1 MTDPACLYYFMKFKY
16 CFWVL
21 VLFCGS
27 AALAELRV
35 SEQTPQRLR
44 LVWHPEGRAL
54 EQGHSALIG
63 VPTDGQVR
71 VELVEARVA
80 QTDRAAEDDVPTP
93 GPVFLG
99 ESGFVRRQ
107 RVVPVVF
114 APRVEADGTRTL
126 YDRIVVDLHVTG
138 SGGSRVADPWGEAFY
153 RGLLVNPEQA
163 VNWRLPRKRRPAR
176 KAALQEGTWL
186 RIFVAEEGIYRIS
199 GADLEA
205 AGVSLAA
212 VDPASLR
219 LFYGGG
225 HALPI
230 NEINPPQT
238 LREEGLIVEDGDDGR
253 LDADDFVLFWAEP
266 VSRWEYSQAS
276 RSFQYRHNLYTRENA
291 YWLGFGSGGEG
302 QRAEQRSGAL
312 VESDPQQPTSYR
324 VRIHEEA
331 EQFILIQ
338 LEGIKSGYTWY
349 WEDFRGNARNF
360 PLVVRQATPEPV
372 AVRLGFIGVPGTRPR
387 FSVRWNEE
395 TIGTAAFAIPE
406 KSGQMPVTSDT
417 LWTTRGAQEGLNYLG
432 IFHSGNPAR
441 FDWYEVEY
449 SRNFVAERGE
459 LLFTHPLTSIAQFRL
474 AGFAAEQPRV
484 FEVSA
489 GLAEIVDFEYDAEAG
504 TVIFQDR
511 PGDVPRHYA
520 VGGPATW
527 KRPVRIELDWPGDLT
542 TRNQGAD
549 WVAIYHRDFRAAAER
564 LAQWR
569 AEDDRFGPPLRTMAI
584 DVQDIYDE
592 FSGGLL
598 DPAAIRNFLAYAAEY
613 WDPAPLFVALVGD
626 GSYDYKNNSSLS
638 QGNWLPPF
646 QDGDS
651 TYDEW
656 YTRVMGGDLYPDMA
670 VGRLTVQTA
679 TEADVVVDKII
690 AYDRAPELGPWQSRQ
705 VLVSDDLLNRD
716 KPRTVESFFIKDSE
730 NMARNV
736 LPNSLDLSKLYIAQF
751 PLEGR
756 EKPRARDEFIRL
768 FNESALTVTYL
779 GHGSFNVLAHES
791 MFLLDRDLDKLKN
804 GGRLPLL
811 YTAASQVGVFDDPV
825 RISIPEALLKKEDGG
840 VIGMICATRV
850 GYHGTNVQL
859 ANQFYR
865 QLYHTGREH
874 VPIGLAL
881 FEAKLVLLP
890 KYSPNAANAYSTFR
904 NIQRY
909 SLFGDP
915 ATRLAMPRFQV
926 QIDAADSLRALGEVA
941 IAGQVLDAAGA
952 PAAAYAGQVWLQAFD
967 SSEESDLEG
976 YTYQQTGA
984 PMFRGRFPVAEG
996 RFRAAFRV
1004 PKDITYGGQNGRI
1017 SAYVWSD
1024 DRPAA
1029 VGAVDGLVLAG
1040 TAEGVEADVEGP
1052 KISLH
1057 FEGAKGSAIPRQ
1069 TVLLASLADP
1079 SGINITGET
1088 GHEIELSIDGE
1099 LFTLTDLYS
1108 VQGGDYRQGVIEF
1121 PLPELETGTREIRL
1135 KAWDNFNNSSRETV
1149 VVTVG
1154 DAAGDASLANVLF
1167 YPNPMRASGYFT
1179 YELANEMHAVQIEVF
1194 SLAGRLIERLAGQT
1208 RAGYNQVPWTPP
1220 TGLANGAYI
1229 YRIEAEGESGAA
1241 VARRAVLQ
1249 VAK

>member
-1 MTDPACLYYFMKFKY
+1 M
-16 CFWVL
+16 
-21 VLFCGS
+21 
-27 AALAELRV
+27 AELRV
-35 SEQTPQRLR
+35 SEQTPQHLR
-44 LVWHPEGRAL
+44 LVWLPEGREL
-54 EQGHSALIG
+54 EQGRGALIG
-63 VPTDGQVR
+63 VPPDGQVR
-71 VELVEARVA
+71 LELVEARVA
-80 QTDRAAEDDVPTP
+80 RTDRAAEDDAPTP

-107 RVVPVVF
+107 RVVPVAF
-114 APRVEADGTRTL
+114 APHVEADGTRTL

-138 SGGSRVADPWGEAFY
+138 SSGSRVADPWGEAFY

-163 VNWRLPRKRRPAR
+163 KNWRLPPQRRPAR

-186 RIFVAEEGIYRIS
+186 RISVAEEGIYRIS

-205 AGVSLAA
+205 AGVASGD

-219 LFYGGG
+219 LYYGGG
-225 HALPI
+225 NALPLD
-230 NEINPPQT
+230 EINPPQA
-238 LREEGLIVEDGDDGR
+238 LREVGLVVEDGGDGR

-266 VSRWEYSQAS
+266 VSRWEYAQDS
-276 RSFQYRHNLYTRENA
+276 RSFQYQHNVYTHENA
-291 YWLGFGSGGEG
+291 YWLGFGGSEG
-302 QRAEQRSGAL
+302 RRAEQRSGAL
-312 VESDPQQPTSYR
+312 VASDAQQPASYR

-338 LEGIKSGYTWY
+338 LYSIKSGYTWY

-360 PLVVRQATPEPV
+360 PVLVRQAAAEPV
-372 AVRLGFIGVPGTRPR
+372 AVRLGFIGVPGKRAR
-387 FSVRWNEE
+387 FEMRWNEE
-395 TIGTAAFAIPE
+395 TIGTETFAISDRPG
-406 KSGQMPVTSDT
+406 SRRHVASDT
-417 LWTTRGAQEGLNYLG
+417 MWAALGAQEGLNHLG
-432 IFHSGNPAR
+432 IFHSGNPSR
-441 FDWYEVEY
+441 LDWYEVEY
-449 SRNFVAERGE
+449 SRGFVAERGE
-459 LLFTHPLTSIAQFRL
+459 LFFSYPLTGATQFRL
-474 AGFAAEQPRV
+474 AGFADEQPRV

-489 GLAEIVDFEYDAEAG
+489 GLAEIVDFEYDEQAG

-527 KRPVRIELDWPGDLT
+527 KRPARIELDWPGDLT
-542 TRNQGAD
+542 NRSRGAD

-598 DPAAIRNFLAYAAEY
+598 DPAAIRNFLAYAAEH
-613 WDPAPLFVALVGD
+613 WDPAPLFVALIGD
-626 GSYDYKNNSSLS
+626 GSYDYKNNSSTS
-638 QGNWLPPF
+638 QGNWIPPF

-656 YTRVMGGDLYPDMA
+656 YTRVVGGDLYPDMA
-670 VGRLTVQTA
+670 IGRLTVQTA
-679 TEADVVVDKII
+679 AEADVVVDKII
-690 AYDRAPELGPWQSRQ
+690 TYDRAPEVGPWQSRQ
-705 VLVSDDLLNRD
+705 ALVSDDLLNRD
-716 KPRTVESFFIKDSE
+716 NPTRVESMFIRDSE
-730 NMARNV
+730 YMARNV
-736 LPNSLDLSKLYIAQF
+736 LPNSLDLVKLYIAQF

-779 GHGSFNVLAHES
+779 GHGSFYVLAHES
-791 MFLLDRDLDKLKN
+791 MFLLSRDLDKLKN
-804 GGRLPLL
+804 GGRLPLFF
-811 YTAASQVGVFDDPV
+811 TAASQVGVFDDPA
-825 RISIPEALLKKEDGG
+825 RISMPEALLQKEDGG

-850 GYHGTNVQL
+850 GYHDSNVEL
-859 ANQFYR
+859 ANQFYGHM
-865 QLYHTGREH
+865 YHTERKH

-881 FEAKLVLLP
+881 AEAKLSLLP
-890 KYSPNAANAYSTFR
+890 LPRYSPNAANAYSWFR

-915 ATRLAMPRFQV
+915 ATRLATPRFQV
-926 QIDAADSLRALGEVA
+926 QIDVADSLSALGEVP
-941 IAGQVLDAAGA
+941 IVGQVLDAAGA
-952 PAAAYAGQVWLQAFD
+952 PATAYAGQVWLQAFD

-1004 PKDITYGGQNGRI
+1004 PKDITYGGENGRI

-1029 VGAVDGLVLAG
+1029 FGAVGGLVLAG

-1052 KISLH
+1052 EISLR
-1057 FEGAKGSAIPRQ
+1057 FEGAKGTKIPRQ
-1069 TVLLASLADP
+1069 TVLLASIADP

-1088 GHEIELSIDGE
+1088 GHEIELAIDGE
-1099 LFTLTDLYS
+1099 LFTLTELYS

-1121 PLPELETGTREIRL
+1121 PLPELAAGEHEIRL

-1149 VVTVG
+1149 IVDG
-1154 DAAGDASLANVLF
+1154 WRRRRRCEPCQGPILPQS
-1167 YPNPMRASGYFT
+1167 
-1179 YELANEMHAVQIEVF
+1179 HA
-1194 SLAGRLIERLAGQT
+1194 R
-1208 RAGYNQVPWTPP
+1208 
-1220 TGLANGAYI
+1220 
-1229 YRIEAEGESGAA
+1229 
-1241 VARRAVLQ
+1241 
-1249 VAK
+1249 

>member
-1 MTDPACLYYFMKFKY
+1 M
-16 CFWVL
+16 
-21 VLFCGS
+21 
-27 AALAELRV
+27 AELRV
-35 SEQTPQRLR
+35 SEQTPQHLR
-44 LVWHPEGRAL
+44 LIWLPEGREL
-54 EQGHSALIG
+54 EQGRGALIG

-71 VELVEARVA
+71 LELVEARVA
-80 QTDRAAEDDVPTP
+80 QTDRAAEDEAPTP
-93 GPVFLG
+93 GPVLLG

-107 RVVPVVF
+107 RVVPLAF
-114 APRVEADGTRTL
+114 APRIEADGTRTL
-126 YDRIVVDLHVTG
+126 YDRVVVDLHLTG
-138 SGGSRVADPWGEAFY
+138 SSGSHVADPWGEAFY

-163 VNWRLPRKRRPAR
+163 KSWRLPRKRRSAH
-176 KAALQEGTWL
+176 KAALPEGTWL
-186 RIFVAEEGIYRIS
+186 RILVAEEGIYRIS

-205 AGVSLAA
+205 AGVSLGA
-212 VDPASLR
+212 VNPASLR
-219 LFYGGG
+219 LYYGGG
-225 HALPI
+225 NALPI
-230 NEINPPQT
+230 DEINPPQA
-238 LREEGLIVEDGDDGR
+238 LREEGLVVEDGGDGR

-266 VSRWEYSQAS
+266 VSRWEYVPAS
-276 RSFQYRHNLYTRENA
+276 RSFQYQHNLYTHENA
-291 YWLGFGSGGEG
+291 YWLGFGGGSEG
-302 QRAEQRSGAL
+302 GRAAQRSGAL
-312 VESDPQQPTSYR
+312 AASDPLTPTSYR

-331 EQFILIQ
+331 EQFVLIQ
-338 LEGIKSGYTWY
+338 LYGMKSGYTWY
-349 WEDFRGNARNF
+349 WEHFRGNARNF
-360 PLVVRQATPEPV
+360 PVVVRQAAPEPV
-372 AVRLGFIGVPGTRPR
+372 AVRLGFIGGAETRPR
-387 FSVRWNEE
+387 FEVRWNEE
-395 TIGTAAFAIPE
+395 SIGTVAIATPAG
-406 KSGQMPVTSDT
+406 SGQMPIASDT
-417 LWTTRGAQEGLNYLG
+417 LWAPQGAQEGLNHLG
-432 IFHSGNPAR
+432 LFHSGSPVR
-441 FDWYEVEY
+441 LDWYEVEY
-449 SRNFVAERGE
+449 SRGFVAERGE
-459 LLFTHPLTSIAQFRL
+459 LHFTYPLTSTTQFRL
-474 AGFAAEQPRV
+474 AGLAAEQPRV

-489 GLAEIVDFEYDAEAG
+489 GLAEVVDFEYDAQAG

-527 KRPVRIELDWPGDLT
+527 KRPVRIELDWPGALT
-542 TRNQGAD
+542 TRQGAD

-569 AEDDRFGPPLRTMAI
+569 AEDDRFGPPLRAMAI

-598 DPAAIRNFLAYAAEY
+598 DPAAIRNFLAYAAEH
-613 WDPAPLFVALVGD
+613 WDPAPLFVALIGD
-626 GSYDYKNNSSLS
+626 GSYDYKNNSALS
-638 QGNWLPPF
+638 QGNWIPPF

-656 YTRVMGGDLYPDMA
+656 YTRVVGGDLFPDMA
-670 VGRLTVQTA
+670 VGRLTVQTPG
-679 TEADVVVDKII
+679 EADVVVDKII
-690 AYDRAPELGPWQSRQ
+690 AYDRTPELGPWQGRQ
-705 VLVSDDLLNRD
+705 ALVADDLLNRD
-716 KPRTVESFFIKDSE
+716 EPGTVESMFIRDSE
-730 NMARNV
+730 YMARNV
-736 LPNSLDLSKLYIAQF
+736 LPNWLDLSKLYIAQF

-768 FNESALTVTYL
+768 FNKGALTVTYL

-804 GGRLPLL
+804 GGRLPLFF
-811 YTAASQVGVFDDPV
+811 TAASQVGVFDDPV
-825 RISIPEALLKKEDGG
+825 RISVPEALLKKEDGG

-850 GYHGTNVQL
+850 GYHTTNVRL
-859 ANQFYR
+859 ANQFYW
-865 QLYHTGREH
+865 QLHHTGRKH

-881 FEAKLVLLP
+881 FEAKQLLLP
-890 KYSPNAANAYSTFR
+890 LYSRTPLEPTTFR

-941 IAGQVLDAAGA
+941 IAGQILDAAGA
-952 PAAAYAGQVWLQAFD
+952 PATAYAGQVWLQAFD
-967 SSEESDLEG
+967 SSEASDLEG

-984 PMFRGRFPVAEG
+984 PIFRGRFPVAAG

-1004 PKDITYGGQNGRI
+1004 PKDITYGGENGRI

-1029 VGAVDGLVLAG
+1029 FGAVDELVLAG
-1040 TAEGVEADVEGP
+1040 TAKGVEADVEGP
-1052 KISLH
+1052 EISLR
-1057 FEGAKGSAIPRQ
+1057 FAGAKGRTIPRQ

-1088 GHEIELSIDGE
+1088 GHEIELAIDGE
-1099 LFTLTDLYS
+1099 LFTLTELYS

-1121 PLPELETGTREIRL
+1121 PLPELASGKHELGL

-1154 DAAGDASLANVLF
+1154 DDGGDASFANVLF
-1167 YPNPMRASGYFT
+1167 YPNPMRDSGYFT
-1179 YELANEMHAVQIEVF
+1179 YELADDVQAVQIEVF

-1208 RAGYNQVPWTPP
+1208 HAGYNQVPWTPP
-1220 TGLANGAYI
+1220 PDLANGAYI
-1229 YRIEAEGESGAA
+1229 YRIAAERKSGAA
-1241 VARRAVLQ
+1241 VVRRAVLQ